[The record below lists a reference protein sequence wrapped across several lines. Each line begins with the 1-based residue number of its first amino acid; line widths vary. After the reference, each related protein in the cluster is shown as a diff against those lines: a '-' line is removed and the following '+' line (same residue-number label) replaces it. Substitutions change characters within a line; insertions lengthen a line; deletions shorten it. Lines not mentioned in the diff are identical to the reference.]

1 MPYISPIYQDTN
13 NLKEYT
19 SPLTIQVC
27 SEETKNGNIPVVLY
41 WHGGGHIG
49 FYASRDATIDSIVT
63 SLKENPKYKMTP
75 VDICQVFTYSKKSN
89 QYESPKKVIDY
100 SQRIEEITS
109 ELDVKLMIW
118 LRAE

>member
-1 MPYISPIYQDTN
+1 
-13 NLKEYT
+13 
-19 SPLTIQVC
+19 
-27 SEETKNGNIPVVLY
+27 
-41 WHGGGHIG
+41 
-49 FYASRDATIDSIVT
+49 
-63 SLKENPKYKMTP
+63 MTP